1 MHYIYKN
8 TIKVILLSSIGLGFG
23 CGSHQTE
30 APPEKFAITD
40 SLLNRL
46 LIDTV
51 QQANSKADLIFSAR
65 ITANEDRKSELF
77 PMVSGLV
84 NRVNVRLGDQ
94 VNTGQTLATV
104 TSSEMAGFDKEV
116 IAARAEVQNAN
127 RALKQ
132 AEQLYES
139 GLSSAKELE
148 EAKNDFLIKQAE
160 LKRANAVLKLN
171 GGSNTGSYAIKSP
184 IGGFVIE
191 KNVTNNMQL
200 RSDNDKSLFTIAD
213 LSNVWAMINIY
224 ESDISR
230 IKAGDEVSLST
241 LSYPEQVFKGKI
253 DKIYNLIDQESK
265 VMNARVVIANTQAL
279 LKPGMLGTVK
289 VSAHAGIDLPAIN
302 ARAIVFDNNK
312 NYVLVLNNENKVRIQ
327 EIEIGRKTADRVYIS
342 KGLTAGDRV
351 IASKQVF
358 LFENLKTQ

>member
-1 MHYIYKN
+1 MQ
-8 TIKVILLSSIGLGFG
+8 TIHRNIITGLIISSISLGFG
-23 CGSHQTE
+23 CNRDKTE
-30 APPEKFAITD
+30 TIPEKFTITD

-51 QQANSKADLIFSAR
+51 QQANGKADIIFSAK

-77 PMVSGLV
+77 PMVSGSV

-94 VNTGQTLATV
+94 VKAGQTLATV
-104 TSSEMAGFDKEV
+104 ISAEMAGFDKEV
-116 IAARAEVQNAN
+116 VAANAELKTAD
-127 RALKQ
+127 RSLKQ

-148 EAKNDFLIKQAE
+148 EARNDYQIKKAE
-160 LKRANAVLKLN
+160 LKRANSVLKIN
-171 GGSNTGSYAIKSP
+171 GGSNTGLYAIKSP
-184 IGGFVIE
+184 LSGFVIE
-191 KNVTNNMQL
+191 KNVTDNMQL
-200 RSDNDKSLFTIAD
+200 RSDNDKSLFTVAD

-230 IKAGDEVSLST
+230 VKTGDEVNLST

-253 DKIYNLIDQESK
+253 DKIYNLIDQDSK
-265 VMNARVVIANTQAL
+265 VMNARVVIPNPDFL

-289 VSAHAGIDLPAIN
+289 VSASSGIDLPVVN
-302 ARAIVFDNNK
+302 SRAVIFDENK
-312 NYVLVLNNENKVRIQ
+312 NYVLVLGNDNKVRIQ
-327 EIEIGRKTADRVYIS
+327 QIEIGRKTAGKIYIS
-342 KGLTAGDRV
+342 KGVKAGDRL

>member
-1 MHYIYKN
+1 
-8 TIKVILLSSIGLGFG
+8 
-23 CGSHQTE
+23 
-30 APPEKFAITD
+30 
-40 SLLNRL
+40 
-46 LIDTV
+46 
-51 QQANSKADLIFSAR
+51 
-65 ITANEDRKSELF
+65 
-77 PMVSGLV
+77 
-84 NRVNVRLGDQ
+84 
-94 VNTGQTLATV
+94 
-104 TSSEMAGFDKEV
+104 
-116 IAARAEVQNAN
+116 
-127 RALKQ
+127 
-132 AEQLYES
+132 
-139 GLSSAKELE
+139 
-148 EAKNDFLIKQAE
+148 
-160 LKRANAVLKLN
+160 
-171 GGSNTGSYAIKSP
+171 
-184 IGGFVIE
+184 
-191 KNVTNNMQL
+191 MQL

>member
-1 MHYIYKN
+1 MQVINKN
-8 TIKVILLSSIGLGFG
+8 IIKAFLLSSIGFSLA
-23 CGSHQTE
+23 CSEHKTAA
-30 APPEKFAITD
+30 APEEPIITD

-51 QQANSKADLIFSAR
+51 QQANNKSDLIFSAK

-77 PMVSGLV
+77 PMVSGSV

-94 VNTGQTLATV
+94 VMAGQTLASV

-116 IAARAEVQNAN
+116 ISANAELKNADRAM
-127 RALKQ
+127 KQ
-132 AEQLYES
+132 AEQLFES

-148 EAKNDFLIKQAE
+148 EAKNDFLIKKAE

-171 GGSNTGSYAIKSP
+171 GGSNTGHYSIKSP
-184 IGGFVIE
+184 ISGYVIE
-191 KNVTNNMQL
+191 KNVTDNMQL

-265 VMNARVVIANTQAL
+265 VMNARVVIANNNSL

-289 VSAHAGIDLPAIN
+289 VSAHSGVDLPTVN
-302 ARAIVFDNNK
+302 SRAIIFDDNK
-312 NYVLVLNNENKVRIQ
+312 NYVLILDHERKVHIQ
-327 EIEIGRKTADRVYIS
+327 EVQLGRKSAGKIYIS
-342 KGLTAGDRV
+342 KGLNAGDRV

-358 LFENLKTQ
+358 LFENLKTK

>member
-1 MHYIYKN
+1 MQIIYKN
-8 TIKVILLSSIGLGFG
+8 IIKAVLLTSISLGLG
-23 CGSHQTE
+23 CSDHKTE
-30 APPEKFAITD
+30 ATPEKFSITD
-40 SLLNRL
+40 SLINRL

-51 QQANSKADLIFSAR
+51 QQANNQSDLIFSAK
-65 ITANEDRKSELF
+65 ISANEDRKSELF

-94 VNTGQTLATV
+94 VTAGQTLASV
-104 TSSEMAGFDKEV
+104 TSAEMAGFDKEV
-116 IAARAEVQNAN
+116 ISANAELKNAE
-127 RALKQ
+127 RSLKQ
-132 AEQLYES
+132 VEQLFES
-139 GLSSAKELE
+139 GLSSGKELE
-148 EAKNDFLIKQAE
+148 EAKNDFLIKKAE

-171 GGSNTGSYAIKSP
+171 GGSNTGLYSIKSP
-184 IGGFVIE
+184 ISGFVIE
-191 KNVTNNMQL
+191 KNVTDNMQL

-213 LSNVWAMINIY
+213 LSHVWAMINIY

-230 IKAGDEVSLST
+230 IKVGDEINLST

-265 VMNARVVIANTQAL
+265 VMNARVVIANNNAL

-289 VSAHAGIDLPAIN
+289 VSAHSGIDLPAVN
-302 ARAIVFDNNK
+302 SRAIIFDDNK
-312 NYVLVLNNENKVRIQ
+312 NYVLILNNENKVRIQ
-327 EIEIGRKTADRVYIS
+327 EVQLGRKTASKTYIN
-342 KGLTAGDRV
+342 KGLNAGDRV

>member
-1 MHYIYKN
+1 MQIIYKN
-8 TIKVILLSSIGLGFG
+8 TIKALLLSSIGLSFG
-23 CGSHQTE
+23 CSEHKTE
-30 APPEKFAITD
+30 APPEKFTITD

-51 QQANSKADLIFSAR
+51 QQANNQSDLIFSAK

-94 VNTGQTLATV
+94 VTAGQTLALV

-116 IAARAEVQNAN
+116 ISANAELKNAD
-127 RALKQ
+127 RTLKQ
-132 AEQLYES
+132 AEQLFES

-148 EAKNDFLIKQAE
+148 EAKNDFLIKKAE

-171 GGSNTGSYAIKSP
+171 GGSNTGLYSIKSP
-184 IGGFVIE
+184 IGGFIIE
-191 KNVTNNMQL
+191 KNVTDNMQL

-230 IKAGDEVSLST
+230 IKAGDEVNLST

-265 VMNARVVIANTQAL
+265 VMNARVVIANTNAL

-289 VSAHAGIDLPAIN
+289 VSAHSGVDLPAVN
-302 ARAIVFDNNK
+302 SRAIIFDNNK
-312 NYVLVLNNENKVRIQ
+312 NYVLILNKAHKVRIQ
-327 EIEIGRKTADRVYIS
+327 EVQLGRKTADKTYIS
-342 KGLTAGDRV
+342 KGLNAGDRV